1 MNPVV
6 FLIVL
11 KNTKNYTLKNIEK
24 FLYARTLMWQGN
36 MDKEIKLLYKAFS
49 VAKGN
54 IYTYIYLIMQMQ
66 DDRAVWMCVYEY
78 VSMSEWMYFMCKA

>member
-1 MNPVV
+1 
-6 FLIVL
+6 
-11 KNTKNYTLKNIEK
+11 
-24 FLYARTLMWQGN
+24 

-66 DDRAVWMCVYEY
+66 DDRAV
-78 VSMSEWMYFMCKA
+78 